1 MFVKAYDGTL
11 YQVREES
18 PVITTGLS
26 FFAKQLREYATKHK
40 IKQDSKLNIPYK
52 ELVFSV
58 RIDLLSHEDGVALVK
73 LHKDGSE
80 RIEIINF

>member
-11 YQVREES
+11 YQVSEES

-26 FFAKQLREYATKHK
+26 FLAKQLREYATKHK
-40 IKQDSKLNIPYK
+40 IKQGSKLNVSYK

>member
-11 YQVREES
+11 YQVSEES
-18 PVITTGLS
+18 PVVVTGLS
-26 FFAKQLREYATKHK
+26 FLAKQLKEYAAKHK
-40 IKQDSKLNIPYK
+40 IKQGSKLNIPYRD
-52 ELVFSV
+52 LVFSV

>member
-11 YQVREES
+11 YQVSEES

-26 FFAKQLREYATKHK
+26 FLAKQLREYATKHK
-40 IKQDSKLNIPYK
+40 IKQGSKLDIPYK

-58 RIDLLSHEDGVALVK
+58 RIDLLSHEDGVAFVK
-73 LHKDGSE
+73 LHKDSSE
-80 RIEIINF
+80 RIDIINF